1 MLTTDGWIQTQ
12 KIVASDRGLGGNFGN
27 AVSICGDNIIVGAW
41 GNDHDAQ
48 YGRRMEASGAAY
60 IFERKGLLWT
70 QKQKIV
76 AEDRSPYDEFGF
88 SVGISGNYAV
98 VGARRVTEKAGDED
112 NGQYT
117 GNAYI
122 FKRGGDGK
130 WVQQMKVNP
139 DDRTKEDNLGSAVGI
154 SGDYII
160 VSAPKQ
166 DTDSLGNYMPDAG
179 AIYVYYLTKKGDW
192 ILSDKISPFYKHQ
205 IGYFGLAA
213 AISDCNII
221 GTSWIDQTDE
231 EDKNAISNTG
241 AGFIFTASGCNNN
254 GKCNASFFPQDKIP
268 RDFQIKDSTSNSK
281 MPQKAQSTDLNGKG
295 NDTPIETQ
303 VIKDESIN
311 PVKKGKSLLKK
322 IKG

>member
-1 MLTTDGWIQTQ
+1 
-12 KIVASDRGLGGNFGN
+12 
-27 AVSICGDNIIVGAW
+27 
-41 GNDHDAQ
+41 
-48 YGRRMEASGAAY
+48 MEAAGAAY
-60 IFERKGLLWT
+60 IFERKGILWT
-70 QKQKIV
+70 QTQKI
-76 AEDRSPYDEFGF
+76 AAADRSPYDEFGF

-117 GNAYI
+117 GNAYV
-122 FKRGGDGK
+122 FKRGSAGK
-130 WVQQMKVNP
+130 WVQQMKINP
-139 DDRTKEDNLGSAVGI
+139 DDRTKEDNLGNAVGI
-154 SGDYII
+154 SGDYLI
-160 VSAPKQ
+160 VSAMKQ

-179 AIYVYYLTKKGDW
+179 AIYVYYLDKKGDW

-205 IGYFGLAA
+205 LGYFGAAA
-213 AISDCNII
+213 AICDCNII

-241 AGFIFTASGCNNN
+241 AGFIFTATGCNNN
-254 GKCNASFFPQDKIP
+254 GKCNASFFPQYKIP

-281 MPQKAQSTDLNGKG
+281 MPQKAQSPDLNGKG

-303 VIKDESIN
+303 VIKDEGIN
-311 PVKKGKSLLKK
+311 PLKKGKSLLKK